1 MLYCP
6 QCGAEYREGFSSC
19 SDCHVLLVHEKPSKH
34 QESLNDSDAL
44 SPALSGTI
52 VTLWE
57 GENLALYESLFEKLD
72 QANIR
77 YYSQPL
83 GVYPGVRRGDSFPIQ
98 PLARF
103 GYHVG
108 VLSSQ
113 IVAARDI
120 LEKLLDEE
128 PEDMELSESA
138 KSASSSLERA
148 ERIQEKPTTKLWTAE
163 DQSFASFLD
172 AALSENDIHFRTET
186 HGSGKEFYVC
196 PSDESRA
203 REIIREILEAT
214 PPE

>member
-6 QCGAEYREGFSSC
+6 QCGAEYREGYSSC
-19 SDCHVLLVHEKPSKH
+19 SDCHVLLTREKPSNH
-34 QESLNDSDAL
+34 QERANGSNGP
-44 SPALSGTI
+44 SPALSGAI

-57 GENLALYESLFEKLD
+57 GEDLALYENLLDKLD
-72 QANIR
+72 HADIR

-83 GVYPGVRRGDSFPIQ
+83 GIFPGVRRGDAFPIQ

-113 IVAARDI
+113 IAAARDI
-120 LEKLLDEE
+120 LEKLLEEE
-128 PEDMELSESA
+128 PQDMELPETA
-138 KSASSSLERA
+138 EFVPNTSASPEK
-148 ERIQEKPTTKLWTAE
+148 IQEEPTVKLWTAE
-163 DQSFASFLD
+163 DEPFANFLE
-172 AALSENDIHFRTET
+172 AALSENDIRFRIET
-186 HGSGKEFYVC
+186 DGGAKQFYVC

-203 REIIREILEAT
+203 REIIREIVEST